1 MNHLLRSLAPV
12 SDAGWSEIESEATR
26 ALKHFLAARKLV
38 DVVGP
43 LGLET
48 AAVSLGRREDT
59 ESPAGDGV
67 RAQVR
72 TAQPLIELSRP
83 FTLDRREIEAID
95 RGAQDADLDAVVDA
109 ARELALAEDSTV
121 FRGIA
126 GLGLSGVR
134 DDSPH
139 DVIPLSDD
147 FDRYP
152 NHVAKAISV
161 LKAAGVGGPYA
172 LALGPRCYAGVIEST
187 DKGGYPILNHLS
199 MILGG
204 PVVWAPSVD
213 GAIVMS
219 ERGGD
224 FELTLGEDISIGYL
238 THDVDS
244 VTLELRESITFQALG
259 PEAAVVLSY

>member
-1 MNHLLRSLAPV
+1 MNHLYRSLAPI
-12 SDAGWSEIESEATR
+12 SDAGWSEIDEEATR

-38 DVVGP
+38 DVTGP
-43 LGLET
+43 LGLEA
-48 AAVSLGRREDT
+48 AAVSLGRRRSTDT
-59 ESPAGDGV
+59 PAGDGV
-67 RAQVR
+67 TAQVR
-72 TAQPLIELSRP
+72 TVQPLVEYRRA
-83 FTLDRREIEAID
+83 FTLDRDELEAID
-95 RGAQDADLDAVVDA
+95 RGADDADLDAVVDA
-109 ARELALAEDSTV
+109 ARELARAEDTTV
-121 FRGIA
+121 FRGMA
-126 GLGLSGVR
+126 GLDLPGMKSG
-134 DDSPH
+134 SPH
-139 DVIPLSDD
+139 PEIQLSED

-161 LKAAGVGGPYA
+161 LKDAGVGGPYA

-224 FELTLGEDISIGYL
+224 FELTIGEDISIGYL
-238 THDVDS
+238 NHDADS
-244 VTLELRESITFQALG
+244 VTLELRESITFQVLS

>member
-12 SDAGWSEIESEATR
+12 SDTAWSEIDSEATR

-38 DVVGP
+38 DVTGP
-43 LGLET
+43 LGVQV
-48 AAVSLGRREDT
+48 AAVSLGRREAAD
-59 ESPAGDGV
+59 SPAGEGV
-67 RAQVR
+67 VAQVR
-72 TAQPLIELSRP
+72 TAQPLIELRRP

-95 RGAQDADLDAVVDA
+95 RGADDADLDPVVDA
-109 ARELALAEDSTV
+109 ARELALAEDTTV
-121 FRGIA
+121 FRGVA
-126 GLGLSGVR
+126 GVGLAGMR
-134 DDSPH
+134 DETPH
-139 DVIPLSDD
+139 DVIQLSDD

-224 FELTLGEDISIGYL
+224 FELTIGEDISIGYVA
-238 THDVDS
+238 HDADS
-244 VTLELRESITFQALG
+244 VTLQLIESITFQVLG

>member
-12 SDAGWSEIESEATR
+12 SDAGWSEIDEEATR

-43 LGLET
+43 IGLD
-48 AAVSLGRREDT
+48 AAAISLGRREDAAD
-59 ESPAGDGV
+59 PPGDGV
-67 RAQVR
+67 VAQVR
-72 TAQPLIELSRP
+72 TAQPLVEFRRP
-83 FTLDRREIEAID
+83 FTLSRRELEAID
-95 RGAQDADLDAVVDA
+95 RGALDANLDPVVDA
-109 ARELALAEDSTV
+109 AREFARAEDTTV
-121 FRGIA
+121 FRGF
-126 GLGLSGVR
+126 GDMRGMK
-134 DDSPH
+134 DDTPH
-139 DVIPLSDD
+139 GIIQLTED
-147 FDRYP
+147 FDHYP

-161 LKAAGVGGPYA
+161 LKDAGVGGPYA

-224 FELTLGEDISIGYL
+224 FELTLGEDISIGYVG
-238 THDVDS
+238 HDADT
-244 VTLELRESITFQALG
+244 VTLELRESVTFQVLA